1 MKGYPPSE
9 KGVRRGCWVT
19 NPFYKRGTH
28 WEGAN
33 RMEYSIQELVKKI
46 DCWRFWG
53 YCLVASYQYYR
64 ICATFMIKRQRWV
77 DVHRHLT
84 RLFPEGEST
93 PPQEVL
99 MRLRSRRRPLPTIC
113 EESASEDEDERES
126 VGSRAPGTETDVLSD
141 TPAHGPGRVTT
152 DPSLQ
157 ELGTASRQLG
167 SADDVTFAGAGAC
180 ASGTGDALDVFL
192 ELSPVD
198 GSQECPQ
205 MVTGQGATSSLTDL
219 VDDEAKCIVC
229 LHGAEDEASVNEDM
243 PSAVR
248 YILET
253 TTRLIREMGEYVP
266 YPSGMHWL
274 DCCHQPIHMTCMI
287 RSFYRM
293 EEWKCL
299 HCRRTLASGLWGP
312 IENVKIDPSLW
323 PPSTFQNLDA
333 FVQRRLT
340 LTDHELFHLMQ
351 TWDEEEEDVL
361 IGL

>member
-1 MKGYPPSE
+1 M
-9 KGVRRGCWVT
+9 C
-19 NPFYKRGTH
+19 
-28 WEGAN
+28 
-33 RMEYSIQELVKKI
+33 
-46 DCWRFWG
+46 
-53 YCLVASYQYYR
+53 
-64 ICATFMIKRQRWV
+64 
-77 DVHRHLT
+77 DVHDQERTLGGRAPSPETFVSRGRIDLT
-84 RLFPEGEST
+84 SGGVGASQESSTRFTEDRDVDDAARGVAVLFPS
-93 PPQEVL
+93 
-99 MRLRSRRRPLPTIC
+99 RSSPRPWAGLCSLPTIC

-157 ELGTASRQLG
+157 DLGTASRQLG
-167 SADDVTFAGAGAC
+167 STDDVTFVGTGAC
-180 ASGTGDALDVFL
+180 ASGTRDALNVFF
-192 ELSPVD
+192 ESSPLD

-253 TTRLIREMGEYVP
+253 TARLIREMDEHVP

-274 DCCHQPIHMTCMI
+274 ACCHQPIHVTCMI

-293 EEWKCL
+293 EEWKCP
-299 HCRRTLASGLWGP
+299 HCRRMLASGLWGP
-312 IENVKIDPSLW
+312 VENVKIDPSLW
-323 PPSTFQNLDA
+323 PPGTFQNLDA
-333 FVQRRLT
+333 FIQSRLT
-340 LTDHELFHLMQ
+340 LTDHELFHLMH
-351 TWDEEEEDVL
+351 TWDEEEEEDVL
-361 IGL
+361 IGR

>member
-1 MKGYPPSE
+1 MCDLHDQETTLGGRAPSPE
-9 KGVRRGCWVT
+9 TFVSRGRIDPTSGGVGAYQESSTRFTEDRDVDDSARG
-19 NPFYKRGTH
+19 
-28 WEGAN
+28 
-33 RMEYSIQELVKKI
+33 
-46 DCWRFWG
+46 
-53 YCLVASYQYYR
+53 VA
-64 ICATFMIKRQRWV
+64 V
-77 DVHRHLT
+77 
-84 RLFPEGEST
+84 LFPS
-93 PPQEVL
+93 
-99 MRLRSRRRPLPTIC
+99 RSSPRPWAGLCACPLPTIR
-113 EESASEDEDERES
+113 EESVLEDEDERES
-126 VGSRAPGTETDVLSD
+126 MGSRAPGTETDVLSD

-157 ELGTASRQLG
+157 DLGTASRQLG
-167 SADDVTFAGAGAC
+167 SADDVTFVGARAC

-192 ELSPVD
+192 GLSPVD

-205 MVTGQGATSSLTDL
+205 MVIGQDATSSLTDL

-248 YILET
+248 WILET
-253 TTRLIREMGEYVP
+253 TARLIREMDEYVP
-266 YPSGMHWL
+266 YPCGMHWL
-274 DCCHQPIHMTCMI
+274 ACCHQPIHVTCMI

-293 EEWKCL
+293 EEWKCP
-299 HCRRTLASGLWGP
+299 HCRRMLASGLWGP

-323 PPSTFQNLDA
+323 PARFQDVDA

-361 IGL
+361 IGR

>member
-1 MKGYPPSE
+1 MCDFHDQETTLGGRAPSPE
-9 KGVRRGCWVT
+9 TFVSRGRIDPISGGVGASQESSTRFTEDRDVDDVARG
-19 NPFYKRGTH
+19 
-28 WEGAN
+28 
-33 RMEYSIQELVKKI
+33 
-46 DCWRFWG
+46 
-53 YCLVASYQYYR
+53 VA
-64 ICATFMIKRQRWV
+64 V
-77 DVHRHLT
+77 
-84 RLFPEGEST
+84 LFPS
-93 PPQEVL
+93 
-99 MRLRSRRRPLPTIC
+99 RSSPRPWAGLCPLPTIC

-157 ELGTASRQLG
+157 DLGTASRQLG
-167 SADDVTFAGAGAC
+167 SADDVTIVGAGAC
-180 ASGTGDALDVFL
+180 ASGTGDALDVFF

-205 MVTGQGATSSLTDL
+205 MVSGQGATSSLTDL

-253 TTRLIREMGEYVP
+253 TARLIREMDEYVP
-266 YPSGMHWL
+266 YPCGMHWL
-274 DCCHQPIHMTCMI
+274 ACCHQPIHVTCMI

-293 EEWKCL
+293 EEWKCR
-299 HCRRTLASGLWGP
+299 HCRRMLASGLWGP

-323 PPSTFQNLDA
+323 PPGTFQNLDA

-340 LTDHELFHLMQ
+340 LTDHELFHLMH
-351 TWDEEEEDVL
+351 TWDEEEEEDVL
-361 IGL
+361 IGR